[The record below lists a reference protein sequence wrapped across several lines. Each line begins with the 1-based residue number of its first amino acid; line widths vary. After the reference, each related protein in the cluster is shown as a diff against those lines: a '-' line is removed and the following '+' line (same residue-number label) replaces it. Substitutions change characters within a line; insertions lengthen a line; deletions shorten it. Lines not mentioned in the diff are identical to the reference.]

1 MQLKKNSSDQ
11 KLRGGYYTP
20 EVLADF
26 IVKNIEINKEINILE
41 PSCGDGIF
49 INSIKNYS

>member
-41 PSCGDGIF
+41 QVVEMVYL
-49 INSIKNYS
+49 SIV